1 MTLREALLHP
11 RVLDPGVPA
20 REVAAL
26 LAKPNV
32 ESALV
37 VDGDRLVGCVTTHEI
52 VAAVAE
58 GRNLRELTAG
68 DLCDP
73 DVTTVGPDT
82 PLEEALH
89 LMVEKGLER
98 IAVTEDGKLL
108 GVVPREPL
116 VRRLAED
123 EPPPEEA
130 EE

>member
-1 MTLREALLHP
+1 MSLRDALLHP
-11 RVLDPGVPA
+11 RVLESAIPA

-37 VDGDRLVGCVTTHEI
+37 VDGERLVGCVTAREI

-58 GRNLRELTAG
+58 GRDLRTLTAG
-68 DLCDP
+68 DICDP
-73 DVTTVGPDT
+73 DVPAVGPET
-82 PLEEALH
+82 PPGEALH

-98 IAVTEDGKLL
+98 IAVTEDGRLL

-123 EPPPEEA
+123 EAQPPEA